1 RKRRRESDVGV
12 SFAQES
18 VSRNAVKDQ
27 NQMPFRV
34 ETTCSPPSA
43 ATGQRPSLSP
53 FLAHAQDSS
62 QRLEAPASASKK
74 ARNTIA
80 RYFASTS
87 AGEGGSLGVGGHT
100 TEEALR
106 SSVAAL
112 EAAEQQ
118 ASLHRL
124 RSQKAEAEAASAR
137 EEVVELQAK
146 LATLAEEHKQKQT
159 EQQNSVRVLLV
170 RSATVAAKE
179 KRAALTRKLQM
190 LAPRLGYLSVRRRG
204 INVHEVWEDGEAFLD
219 VKKRLAE
226 LLELREAIENA
237 RKAAKRR
244 LPLPGQP
251 LPSDRN
257 LAGGSDGGAAA
268 ASTALHPEDWVI
280 QEEIYKARLSAL
292 KREEEMLKAEMQH
305 LEGEKA
311 SYIRDLKRVR
321 DEEASRFAQHP
332 VLNERYL
339 LLDMLGRGGFS
350 EVYRALDLTAL
361 QEVAVKIHQLSAQWS
376 EAKKGSYVKHSVR
389 EYHIHKK
396 LHHPRIVSLL
406 DIFEIDN
413 NTFATVLELC
423 RGEDLDSYCHRH
435 EALPEKEARLIVAQ
449 ILSGL
454 VYLNT
459 KPNAIIHYDLKPANV
474 LFDALGECRLTDF
487 GLSKIVDDGCTQGM
501 ELTSQGAGTYW
512 YLPPE
517 CFDVRKT
524 PLISNKVDV
533 WSLGVVHYQ
542 MLFGKRP
549 FGHDQ
554 SQEQILRNEVMLN
567 AREVQFPSRPA
578 VSLECKQ
585 FIRECLA
592 YRQED
597 RLDVHAAASHS
608 YMSFKQKD
616 KKAAKE
622 TAA

>member
-1 RKRRRESDVGV
+1 MAEPPLLPRRCIPRTGSSRYGGGFGGRSIRRRCCATAKCGARLV
-12 SFAQES
+12 SG
-18 VSRNAVKDQ
+18 
-27 NQMPFRV
+27 P
-34 ETTCSPPSA
+34 
-43 ATGQRPSLSP
+43 LSST
-53 FLAHAQDSS
+53 L
-62 QRLEAPASASKK
+62 PA
-74 ARNTIA
+74 
-80 RYFASTS
+80 
-87 AGEGGSLGVGGHT
+87 
-100 TEEALR
+100 
-106 SSVAAL
+106 
-112 EAAEQQ
+112 
-118 ASLHRL
+118 
-124 RSQKAEAEAASAR
+124 
-137 EEVVELQAK
+137 
-146 LATLAEEHKQKQT
+146 
-159 EQQNSVRVLLV
+159 
-170 RSATVAAKE
+170 
-179 KRAALTRKLQM
+179 
-190 LAPRLGYLSVRRRG
+190 
-204 INVHEVWEDGEAFLD
+204 
-219 VKKRLAE
+219 
-226 LLELREAIENA
+226 
-237 RKAAKRR
+237 
-244 LPLPGQP
+244 
-251 LPSDRN
+251 
-257 LAGGSDGGAAA
+257 
-268 ASTALHPEDWVI
+268 

-524 PLISNKVDV
+524 PLISNKVR
-533 WSLGVVHYQ
+533 SGAR
-542 MLFGKRP
+542 GK
-549 FGHDQ
+549 
-554 SQEQILRNEVMLN
+554 
-567 AREVQFPSRPA
+567 
-578 VSLECKQ
+578 VSGNSKT
-585 FIRECLA
+585 
-592 YRQED
+592 
-597 RLDVHAAASHS
+597 ASHVLS
-608 YMSFKQKD
+608 CFCPLHRWTSGPWASCTIRCYLGSGRLGTTRVRNRSCEMR
-616 KKAAKE
+616 
-622 TAA
+622 